1 MESVNP
7 PWLTETG
14 FGFILSRI
22 IAAVLGFVAGG
33 IGKGRRGD

>member
-14 FGFILSRI
+14 FGFILWRI
-22 IAAVLGFVAGG
+22 LAAVLGFAAVE
-33 IGKGRRGD
+33 IGKGRRSD